1 MVDTLQAYSLVLKH
15 FARLQ
20 LAQKIELAD
29 KSLAERLSCLVKT
42 CYEQIQYPNES
53 STAEFLT
60 RLKPHFTSLVESKSS
75 DLGIWTAV
83 AGLLMDFNSPAVPE
97 TSPTSTLDLTLRE
110 YDDTN
115 HAVLLKLHH
124 KWTREYLPESLDA
137 LRDEIRRNGQRIAGG
152 LQIYARTLLLVQSTG
167 MGKSRLAD
175 KFGET
180 CPMINFTL
188 GEANFKCYPPVDGE
202 VRSFLCKELPKK
214 TKDMILDSPRRNRI
228 SPKLKSPTLQTP
240 TPKMPKLDRRVQPRA
255 DKSSQSSEEI
265 IEQFMENLAIMAWNH
280 TRAAAFLQACFEACK
295 LYQLFI
301 I

>member
-1 MVDTLQAYSLVLKH
+1 M
-15 FARLQ
+15 
-20 LAQKIELAD
+20 
-29 KSLAERLSCLVKT
+29 
-42 CYEQIQYPNES
+42 
-53 STAEFLT
+53 
-60 RLKPHFTSLVESKSS
+60 ESKSS
-75 DLGIWTAV
+75 DLNTWTAI
-83 AGLLMDFNSPAVPE
+83 ARLLMDFNSPEVPE
-97 TSPTSTLDLTLRE
+97 TSSTSTLALTLRA

-137 LRDEIRRNGQRIAGG
+137 LRDEIRRNGQRIASG

-202 VRSFLCKELPKK
+202 VRSFLCKELPKT
-214 TKDMILDSPRRNRI
+214 TKDMILDSPRRNGI
-228 SPKLKSPTLQTP
+228 SPKLKTPTLQTP
-240 TPKMPKLDRRVQPRA
+240 TPKKPKLDGRVQPREE
-255 DKSSQSSEEI
+255 KLSQSSEEI
-265 IEQFMENLAIMAWNH
+265 TEQFMENLAIMAWNH
-280 TRAAAFLQACFEACK
+280 TRAAAFLQACFEVCK